1 MTLRGWG
8 YIGLLALTLFVAFA
22 TGVREIFWVVLFLAM
37 LLALAAISVLLAAFS
52 LTCRQRLLTNS
63 IKRLD
68 DVSLEVTLS
77 GFLVFPALADFGIM
91 APKSGKTGRKQKF
104 TIKQASM
111 TRLSLRMGYF
121 KESFSMEIACDHRGL
136 WKSVPH
142 RIRVY
147 DAFGIFSLPLLRPGA
162 VSDPTEALAVYPQL
176 HDLEIDP
183 DTPKF
188 TTDSSSL
195 RVSVADFGDS
205 YAGVRAYHQGDSL
218 KRIHW
223 VQTARTH
230 ELQTRQYEISSEPY
244 VLLVMDTGTHSD
256 KVDDYA
262 DIATET
268 AATLAQFYMLGGQT
282 VRLMMLGNP
291 DMPHGDLDLPVI
303 SEADFEEAYD
313 QLVMAPFAKLE
324 DKLDMSQMRIDNAGQ
339 LQAAYV
345 ITDRFSD
352 ELFSTLNDMA
362 MRRCETSFVMPFP
375 DGDENKLPNL
385 EGTMIKLIGIPKPEE
400 IGDRLGGGLRR

>member
-1 MTLRGWG
+1 
-8 YIGLLALTLFVAFA
+8 
-22 TGVREIFWVVLFLAM
+22 
-37 LLALAAISVLLAAFS
+37 
-52 LTCRQRLLTNS
+52 
-63 IKRLD
+63 
-68 DVSLEVTLS
+68 
-77 GFLVFPALADFGIM
+77 
-91 APKSGKTGRKQKF
+91 
-104 TIKQASM
+104 
-111 TRLSLRMGYF
+111 
-121 KESFSMEIACDHRGL
+121 
-136 WKSVPH
+136 
-142 RIRVY
+142 
-147 DAFGIFSLPLLRPGA
+147 
-162 VSDPTEALAVYPQL
+162 
-176 HDLEIDP
+176 
-183 DTPKF
+183 
-188 TTDSSSL
+188 
-195 RVSVADFGDS
+195 
-205 YAGVRAYHQGDSL
+205 
-218 KRIHW
+218 
-223 VQTARTH
+223 
-230 ELQTRQYEISSEPY
+230 
-244 VLLVMDTGTHSD
+244 
-256 KVDDYA
+256 
-262 DIATET
+262 
-268 AATLAQFYMLGGQT
+268 MLGGQT